1 MGEKIL
7 NLPLI
12 KSICFGFKFPF
23 YTFVAKFSE
32 MRFLFIIITLL
43 CAQTALGQILNVEK
57 NRMSRDTTHYWIGEV
72 NFNLLIHNR
81 SATMDNPVRY
91 TGLGTGADVAYV
103 SGYHRYMLINQLN
116 YTAITGNS
124 FISTGY
130 SHFRANF
137 LWRQTLSYELF
148 GQAQYDIG
156 RGLENRYLSGGGL
169 RYTFV
174 NEKKIKFALGVGAM
188 YERERWKVPVTE
200 ELDTA
205 EPFIITNFLK
215 GTNYVSAHWQVNPFV
230 NFNSI
235 VYYQT
240 GYDRDIEAFRN
251 RFSADANLNVKL
263 GSRLTYFTNFTG
275 AYDSRP
281 VVPIINFIYSLNNG
295 LKMSL

>member
-1 MGEKIL
+1 MRLIL
-7 NLPLI
+7 VTI
-12 KSICFGFKFPF
+12 
-23 YTFVAKFSE
+23 A
-32 MRFLFIIITLL
+32 FLLTSQS
-43 CAQTALGQILNVEK
+43 AWSQILNVEK
-57 NRMSRDTTHYWIGEV
+57 NRMSRDTSNYWVGEV

-81 SATMDNPVRY
+81 SASADNPVRY

-103 SGYHRYMLINQLN
+103 SGFHRYMLINQLN

-148 GQAQYDIG
+148 AQAQYDIG
-156 RGLENRYLSGGGL
+156 RGLESRYLSGGGL

-174 NEKKIKFALGVGAM
+174 NEEKIKLAMGVGAM
-188 YERERWKVPVTE
+188 YERERWRVPVTE
-200 ELDTA
+200 ESAQA
-205 EPFIITNFLK
+205 EPFIVKNLLK
-215 GTNYVSAHWQVNPFV
+215 GTNYLSARWQVNAFV
-230 NFNSI
+230 DFNSI

-240 GYDRDIEAFRN
+240 GYDHDIEAFRN

-263 GSRLTYFTNFTG
+263 GKRLTYFTNFTA
-275 AYDSRP
+275 AYDNRP

>member
-1 MGEKIL
+1 ML
-7 NLPLI
+7 AAVPAW
-12 KSICFGFKFPF
+12 S
-23 YTFVAKFSE
+23 
-32 MRFLFIIITLL
+32 
-43 CAQTALGQILNVEK
+43 QILNVEK
-57 NRMSRDTTHYWIGEV
+57 NRMSRDTTHYWVGEV

-81 SATMDNPVRY
+81 SASADNPVRY

-103 SGYHRYMLINQLN
+103 SGHHRYMLINQLN

-137 LWRQTLSYELF
+137 LWRQKVSYELF

-156 RGLENRYLSGGGL
+156 RGLKSRYLSGGGL

-174 NEKKIKFALGVGAM
+174 DEEEVKLAAGVGAM
-188 YERERWKVPVTE
+188 YERERWIVSETE
-200 ELDTA
+200 ESALT
-205 EPFIITNFLK
+205 EPFIITRFLK
-215 GTNYVSAHWQVNPFV
+215 GTNYISARWQVNAFV
-230 NFNSI
+230 DFNSI
-235 VYYQT
+235 IYYQT
-240 GYDRDIEAFRN
+240 GYDRSIEAFRN

-263 GSRLTYFTNFTG
+263 GRRLTYFTNFTA
-275 AYDSRP
+275 AYDNRP